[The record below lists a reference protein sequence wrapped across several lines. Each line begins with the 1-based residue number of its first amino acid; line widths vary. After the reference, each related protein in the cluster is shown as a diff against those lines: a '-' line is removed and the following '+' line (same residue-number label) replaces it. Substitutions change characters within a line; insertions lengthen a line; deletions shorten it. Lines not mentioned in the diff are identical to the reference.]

1 MHNSKL
7 FDVLNTFDQNLMNHF
22 NLYLNYYRAK
32 NDNATIRLFDY
43 IYAIYP
49 NLQSTKLTKE
59 AVHTALFPD
68 KKFDEKRV
76 LNTMSDLLSW
86 TEEFIA
92 FYASRNNKV
101 NNSFHL
107 LQYYLEHDL
116 NKQFESLY
124 KELHETIEQ
133 TPEDM
138 TTLIF
143 SYQLEML
150 NVSYQLKYDKRS
162 SNYQN
167 SYNALNNLI
176 HSEQKKLDN
185 LFLVNLYTDI
195 DRNIIDSK
203 IAEIHSAINKL
214 LNHEDATIDDYT
226 VTKNKLLKHAHS
238 IAKDELL
245 TAIVI
250 VVNYCIDKIN
260 RKQSHYNQEL
270 IFWYDCM
277 IENNCILD
285 INGTISSAIV
295 KNYITIS
302 IRLNDIQKAASFLE
316 KYAEY
321 LEEREKEDV
330 YNYNK
335 ANLLFY
341 KNKYEDALV
350 LLTTAKYK
358 DIFYKLSAKR
368 LNIKIYFALV
378 AHQEKVYVD
387 VLDSA
392 LNAFKKYI
400 YTTKEITENIR
411 TRNKSFYKYAARLS
425 NLHKNEKSKLAQL
438 QNDITQDTECAD
450 RDWLLDAMLSYS

>member
-7 FDVLNTFDQNLMNHF
+7 FDVLTTFDQNWMNHF

-32 NDNATIRLFDY
+32 QDNATIRLFDY

-59 AVHTALFPD
+59 AVHTALFLD

-76 LNTMSDLLSW
+76 LNSMSDLLSL

-92 FYASRNNKV
+92 FYTSRNNKV

-167 SYNALNNLI
+167 SYNALNNLMR
-176 HSEQKKLDN
+176 SQEKKLDN

-195 DRNIIDSK
+195 DKNIIDSK
-203 IAEIHSAINKL
+203 IAEIHLALNEL
-214 LNHEDATIDDYT
+214 LIHEDASIEDYT
-226 VTKNKLLKHAHS
+226 ASKNKLLKHAHT
-238 IAKDELL
+238 IAKEELL
-245 TAIVI
+245 TAVVI

-260 RKQSHYNQEL
+260 KKQSHFNQEL
-270 IFWYDCM
+270 IFWYDYM
-277 IENNCILD
+277 IENDCILD
-285 INGTISSAIV
+285 VNGTISSAIV

-302 IRLNDIQKAASFLE
+302 IRLNDIQKAELFLE
-316 KYAEY
+316 KYANF

-341 KNKYEDALV
+341 KNKYEVALV
-350 LLTTAKYK
+350 LLTSVKYK

-378 AHQEKVYVD
+378 TQQEKAYID
-387 VLDSA
+387 VLESA

-400 YTTKEITENIR
+400 YTTKEITESVR
-411 TRNKSFYKYAARLS
+411 TRNKSFYKYAARLA
-425 NLHKNEKSKLAQL
+425 NLHKNEKVKLQQL
-438 QNDITQDTECAD
+438 QEDITQDTECAD
-450 RDWLLDAMLSYS
+450 SEWLLDNINNLL